1 VKALLWSAFVLL
13 GSLWSA
19 VAALTVRLAR
29 WLLETATG
37 AGAAEALGSAVQA
50 PLPEA
55 LAPWIDPVWLAVP
68 RELALDAV
76 QWAQQFAPSP
86 EALMGWVS
94 PLVWT
99 VWTVWALGMLPLL
112 AATLLGHWL
121 ISRAARAPVPA
132 EAGR

>member
-13 GSLWSA
+13 GSLWTA
-19 VAALTVRLAR
+19 VAALTARLAR

-37 AGAAEALGSAVQA
+37 AGAAEALGSAVRA

-55 LAPWIDPVWLAVP
+55 LVPWIDPVWLAVP

-99 VWTVWALGMLPLL
+99 VWGLGMLPLL

-121 ISRAARAPVPA
+121 ISRNARAPVRA
-132 EAGR
+132 EPGR